1 MNIRYKEVSIKGDD
15 GKYHN
20 ITLYAKPVS
29 RRRSK
34 MHSILERAIKGT
46 IGSTLVI
53 LAICLAFT
61 LRSEK
66 DAEAAGGT
74 PEEPAMILLAS
85 EPVGYVSTIDDSKYD
100 NIVEVG
106 AGPEIANITTIQQQE
121 QEEAERLAAEE
132 AARKAA
138 EAAALEA
145 RKQYVGKF
153 TLTAYCSCKKCCG
166 RWSPE
171 VTGKASFTESGTNP
185 KAGRTVAVDKSVI
198 PLGTN
203 IMIDGHEYV
212 AEDTG
217 SAVDGKHIDIYFSS
231 HSEAKAFGSKKAD
244 VYILK

>member
-15 GKYHN
+15 GKYHS
-20 ITLYAKPVS
+20 ITLYTKPVS
-29 RRRSK
+29 RRNK
-34 MHSILERAIKGT
+34 MYSVLERTIKGT
-46 IGSTLVI
+46 IGSTIVI

-61 LRSEK
+61 FRSEK
-66 DAEAAGGT
+66 DAEAVGGT
-74 PEEPAMILLAS
+74 VEEPAIIFLVS
-85 EPVGYVSTIDDSKYD
+85 EPVGYVSTIDNSKYD

-106 AGPEIANITTIQQQE
+106 AGPEIASITTIQE
-121 QEEAERLAAEE
+121 QEETERIAAEE
-132 AARKAA
+132 AAKKAA
-138 EAAALEA
+138 EEAAAALEA
-145 RKQYVGKF
+145 RKQYAGKF

-198 PLGTN
+198 PLGTH
-203 IMIDGHEYV
+203 IMINGHEYI

-231 HSEAKAFGSKKAD
+231 HLEARAFGSKKAD